1 MMLKRSLRILGGLLL
16 LGALWWTLDVE
27 AIVATLRRVDPL
39 QWGLSILTATLASI
53 ACAWRWS
60 RISAAFSAPLSI
72 WSASRIYAE
81 AITINNVLPGAIL
94 GGDAWRALQLK
105 RRGAKLGDAALSV
118 VVDRLAGLWIV
129 GVFGALGWGLLGREA
144 HLTPWAA
151 WLYGLVLA
159 AVIVGMPL
167 ILLIASRLLEQ
178 PWVPMF
184 LKQRLAPL
192 RAHQAIVL
200 QAWRQALWPSIPVQA
215 LAILT
220 FGLCLRAASVNL
232 DPLTL
237 MMSSGFVFMSLAIPI
252 SLAGWGL
259 REAAAVVILSGS
271 GIPAESAAVGAALY
285 GLAATAQAL
294 LALPLFLL
302 NRPESESVPN

>member
-1 MMLKRSLRILGGLLL
+1 MLKRSFRILSGLLL
-16 LGALWWTLDVE
+16 FGALWWVLDFV
-27 AIVATLRRVDPL
+27 AILATLRRVDLL
-39 QWGLSILTATLASI
+39 QWSLSIVTASLASL

-60 RISAAFSAPLSI
+60 KISAVLSAPMSI
-72 WSASRIYAE
+72 WTASRIYAE

-105 RRGAKLGDAALSV
+105 RRGATLSDATLSV
-118 VVDRLAGLWIV
+118 LIDRLAGLWVV
-129 GVFGALGWGLLGREA
+129 GLFGGLGWGLLGREA

-151 WLYGLVLA
+151 WLYGLVLV

-167 ILLIASRLLEQ
+167 TLLIGSRLLDQ
-178 PWVPMF
+178 TWIPTF
-184 LKQRLAPL
+184 LKQGLVPL
-192 RAHQAIVL
+192 RFQQGILL
-200 QAWRQALWPSIPVQA
+200 QAWCQALWPSVPVQA

-220 FGLCLRAASVNL
+220 FGLCLRAASVHL
-232 DPLTL
+232 DALTL

-259 REAAAVVILSGS
+259 REAAAVVILAGA

-302 NRPESESVPN
+302 SRPEPESIPG

>member
-1 MMLKRSLRILGGLLL
+1 MLRRSLRILGGLVL
-16 LGALWWTLDVE
+16 LGALWWTLDFA
-27 AIVATLRRVDPL
+27 AILATVRRVDPL
-39 QWGLSILTATLASI
+39 QWSLSILTASLASL

-60 RISAAFSAPLSI
+60 EISATLSAPMSI
-72 WSASRIYAE
+72 WTASRIYAE

-105 RRGAKLGDAALSV
+105 RRGATLGDATLSV
-118 VVDRLAGLWIV
+118 LIDRLAGLWVV

-151 WLYGLVLA
+151 WLYGLVLV

-167 ILLIASRLLEQ
+167 VLLITSRLLDQ
-178 PWVPMF
+178 TWIPTF
-184 LKQRLAPL
+184 LKQGLAPL
-192 RAHQAIVL
+192 HSRREILL
-200 QAWRQALWPSIPVQA
+200 QAWRRALWPSVPVQA

-220 FGLCLRAASVNL
+220 FGLCLRAASVHL
-232 DPLTL
+232 DALTL

-252 SLAGWGL
+252 SLAGWGV
-259 REAAAVVILSGS
+259 REAAAVVILAGA

-302 NRPESESVPN
+302 SRPEPESIPS

>member
-1 MMLKRSLRILGGLLL
+1 MLRRSLRILGGLVL
-16 LGALWWTLDVE
+16 LGALWWTLDFA
-27 AIVATLRRVDPL
+27 AILATVRRVDPL
-39 QWGLSILTATLASI
+39 QWSLSILTASLASL

-60 RISAAFSAPLSI
+60 KISATLSAPMSI
-72 WSASRIYAE
+72 WTASRIYAE

-105 RRGAKLGDAALSV
+105 RRGATLGDATLSV
-118 VVDRLAGLWIV
+118 LIDRLAGLWVV

-151 WLYGLVLA
+151 WLYGLVLV

-167 ILLIASRLLEQ
+167 VILIASRLLDQ
-178 PWVPMF
+178 TWIPTF
-184 LKQRLAPL
+184 LKQGLAPL
-192 RAHQAIVL
+192 HSRREILL
-200 QAWRQALWPSIPVQA
+200 QAWRRALWPSVPVQA

-220 FGLCLRAASVNL
+220 FGLCLRAASVHL
-232 DPLTL
+232 DALTL

-252 SLAGWGL
+252 SLAGWGV
-259 REAAAVVILSGS
+259 REAAAVVILAGA
-271 GIPAESAAVGAALY
+271 GIPAESAAVGSALY

-302 NRPESESVPN
+302 SRPEPESIPS

>member
-1 MMLKRSLRILGGLLL
+1 M
-16 LGALWWTLDVE
+16 
-27 AIVATLRRVDPL
+27 
-39 QWGLSILTATLASI
+39 
-53 ACAWRWS
+53 
-60 RISAAFSAPLSI
+60 SI
-72 WSASRIYAE
+72 WTASRIYAE

-105 RRGAKLGDAALSV
+105 RRGATLSDATLSV
-118 VVDRLAGLWIV
+118 LIDRLAGLWVV
-129 GVFGALGWGLLGREA
+129 GLFGGLGWGLLGREA

-151 WLYGLVLA
+151 WLYGLVLV

-167 ILLIASRLLEQ
+167 TLLIGSRLLNQ
-178 PWVPMF
+178 TWIPTF
-184 LKQRLAPL
+184 LKQGLAPL
-192 RAHQAIVL
+192 RFQQGTLL
-200 QAWRQALWPSIPVQA
+200 QAWYHALWPSVPVQA

-220 FGLCLRAASVNL
+220 FGLCLRAASVHL
-232 DPLTL
+232 DALTL

-259 REAAAVVILSGS
+259 REAAAVVILAGA

-302 NRPESESVPN
+302 SRPEPESIPG

>member
-1 MMLKRSLRILGGLLL
+1 MLKRSFRILSGLLL
-16 LGALWWTLDVE
+16 FGALWWVLDFA
-27 AIVATLRRVDPL
+27 AILATLRRVDPL
-39 QWGLSILTATLASI
+39 QWSLSILTASLASL

-60 RISAAFSAPLSI
+60 KISAVLSAPMSI
-72 WSASRIYAE
+72 WTASRIYAE

-105 RRGAKLGDAALSV
+105 RRGATLSDATLSV
-118 VVDRLAGLWIV
+118 LIDRLAGLWVV
-129 GVFGALGWGLLGREA
+129 GLFGGLGWGLLGREA

-151 WLYGLVLA
+151 WLYGLVLV

-167 ILLIASRLLEQ
+167 TLLIGSRLLNQ
-178 PWVPMF
+178 TWIPTF
-184 LKQRLAPL
+184 LKQGLAPL
-192 RAHQAIVL
+192 RFQQGTLL
-200 QAWRQALWPSIPVQA
+200 QAWCHALWPSVPVQA

-220 FGLCLRAASVNL
+220 FGLCLRAASVHL
-232 DPLTL
+232 DALTL

-259 REAAAVVILSGS
+259 REAAAVVILAGA

-302 NRPESESVPN
+302 SRPEPESIPG

>member
-1 MMLKRSLRILGGLLL
+1 MLKRSFRILSGLLL
-16 LGALWWTLDVE
+16 FGALWWTLDFA
-27 AIVATLRRVDPL
+27 AILATLRRVDPL
-39 QWGLSILTATLASI
+39 QWSLSILTASLASL

-60 RISAAFSAPLSI
+60 KISAVLSAPMSI
-72 WSASRIYAE
+72 WTASRIYAE

-105 RRGAKLGDAALSV
+105 RRGATLSDATLSV
-118 VVDRLAGLWIV
+118 LIDRLAGLWVV
-129 GVFGALGWGLLGREA
+129 GLFGGLGWGLLGREA

-151 WLYGLVLA
+151 WLYGLVLV

-167 ILLIASRLLEQ
+167 TLLIGSRLLNQ
-178 PWVPMF
+178 TWIPTF
-184 LKQRLAPL
+184 LKQGLAPL
-192 RAHQAIVL
+192 RFQQGTLL
-200 QAWRQALWPSIPVQA
+200 QAWYHALWPSVPVQA

-220 FGLCLRAASVNL
+220 FGLCLRAASVHL
-232 DPLTL
+232 DALTL

-259 REAAAVVILSGS
+259 REAAAVVILAGA

-302 NRPESESVPN
+302 SRPEPESIPG

>member
-1 MMLKRSLRILGGLLL
+1 MVKRSLRILSGLLL
-16 LGALWWTLDVE
+16 FGALWWTLDFA
-27 AIVATLRRVDPL
+27 AILAILRHVDPL
-39 QWGLSILTATLASI
+39 QWSLSILTASLASL

-60 RISAAFSAPLSI
+60 KISASLSAPMSI
-72 WSASRIYAE
+72 WTASRIYAE

-105 RRGAKLGDAALSV
+105 RRGATLSDATLSV
-118 VVDRLAGLWIV
+118 LIDRLSGLWVV
-129 GVFGALGWGLLGREA
+129 GLFGGLGWGLLGREA

-151 WLYGLVLA
+151 WLYGLVLV

-167 ILLIASRLLEQ
+167 TLLIGPRLLDQ
-178 PWVPMF
+178 TWLPTF
-184 LKQRLAPL
+184 LKLGLAPL
-192 RAHQAIVL
+192 RFQQRILL
-200 QAWRQALWPSIPVQA
+200 QAWRQALWPSVPVQA

-220 FGLCLRAASVNL
+220 FGLCLRAASVHL
-232 DPLTL
+232 DALTL

-259 REAAAVVILSGS
+259 REAAAVVILAGA

-302 NRPESESVPN
+302 SRPEPESIPG

>member
-1 MMLKRSLRILGGLLL
+1 M
-16 LGALWWTLDVE
+16 
-27 AIVATLRRVDPL
+27 
-39 QWGLSILTATLASI
+39 
-53 ACAWRWS
+53 
-60 RISAAFSAPLSI
+60 SI
-72 WSASRIYAE
+72 WTASRIYAE

-105 RRGAKLGDAALSV
+105 RRGATLGDATLSV
-118 VVDRLAGLWIV
+118 LIDRLAGLWVV

-151 WLYGLVLA
+151 WLYGLVLV

-167 ILLIASRLLEQ
+167 VLLITSRLLDQ
-178 PWVPMF
+178 TWIPTF
-184 LKQRLAPL
+184 LKQGLAPL
-192 RAHQAIVL
+192 RSRREILL
-200 QAWRQALWPSIPVQA
+200 QAWRRALWPSVPVQA

-220 FGLCLRAASVNL
+220 FGLCLRAASVHL
-232 DPLTL
+232 DALTL

-252 SLAGWGL
+252 SLAGWGV
-259 REAAAVVILSGS
+259 REAAAVVILAGA

-302 NRPESESVPN
+302 SRPEPESIPS

>member
-1 MMLKRSLRILGGLLL
+1 VLKRSFKILGGLALV
-16 LGALWWTLDVE
+16 GALWWTLDFA
-27 AIVATLRRVDPL
+27 AILATLRRVDPV
-39 QWGLSILTATLASI
+39 QWSLSVLTATLASL

-60 RISAAFSAPLSI
+60 RISAALSAPLSI
-72 WSASRIYAE
+72 WTASRIYAE

-105 RRGAKLGDAALSV
+105 RRGAKLGDATLSV
-118 VVDRLAGLWIV
+118 LIDRLAGLWIV
-129 GVFGALGWGLLGREA
+129 GVFGALGWSLLGRDA

-151 WLYGLVLA
+151 WLYGVVLI
-159 AVIVGMPL
+159 AVIIGMPL
-167 ILLIASRLLEQ
+167 TLFIASRVLDQQWL
-178 PWVPMF
+178 PNF
-184 LKQRLAPL
+184 IKQRLAPL
-192 RAHQAIVL
+192 RSQQGILLH
-200 QAWRQALWPSIPVQA
+200 AWRRALWPSIPVQA

-220 FGLCLRAASVNL
+220 FGLCLRAASVHL

-259 REAAAVVILSGS
+259 REAAAVVILSGA

-294 LALPLFLL
+294 MALPLFLL
-302 NRPESESVPN
+302 NRPEPESATC

>member
-1 MMLKRSLRILGGLLL
+1 MLKRSFRILSGLLL
-16 LGALWWTLDVE
+16 FGALWWALDFA
-27 AIVATLRRVDPL
+27 AILATLRRVDPL
-39 QWGLSILTATLASI
+39 QWSLSILTASLASL

-60 RISAAFSAPLSI
+60 KISAVLSAPMSI
-72 WSASRIYAE
+72 WTASRIYAE

-105 RRGAKLGDAALSV
+105 RRGATLSDATLSV
-118 VVDRLAGLWIV
+118 LIDRLAGLWVV
-129 GVFGALGWGLLGREA
+129 GLFGGLGWGLLGREA

-151 WLYGLVLA
+151 WLYGLVLV

-167 ILLIASRLLEQ
+167 TLLIGSRLLNQ
-178 PWVPMF
+178 TWIPTF
-184 LKQRLAPL
+184 LKQGLAPL
-192 RAHQAIVL
+192 RFQQGTLL
-200 QAWRQALWPSIPVQA
+200 QAWYHALWPSVPVQA

-220 FGLCLRAASVNL
+220 FGLCLRAASVHL
-232 DPLTL
+232 DALTL

-259 REAAAVVILSGS
+259 REAAAVVILAGA

-302 NRPESESVPN
+302 SRPEPESIPG

>member
-1 MMLKRSLRILGGLLL
+1 MLKRSFRILSGLLL
-16 LGALWWTLDVE
+16 FGALWWALDFA
-27 AIVATLRRVDPL
+27 AILATLRRVDPL
-39 QWGLSILTATLASI
+39 QWSLSILTASLASL

-60 RISAAFSAPLSI
+60 KISAVLSAPMSI
-72 WSASRIYAE
+72 WTASRIYAE

-105 RRGAKLGDAALSV
+105 RRGATLSDATLSV
-118 VVDRLAGLWIV
+118 LIDRLAGLWVV
-129 GVFGALGWGLLGREA
+129 GLFGGLGWGLLGREA

-151 WLYGLVLA
+151 WLYGLVLL

-167 ILLIASRLLEQ
+167 TLLIGSRLLNQ
-178 PWVPMF
+178 TWIPTF
-184 LKQRLAPL
+184 LKQGLAPL
-192 RAHQAIVL
+192 RFQQGTLL
-200 QAWRQALWPSIPVQA
+200 QAWYHALWPSVPVQA

-220 FGLCLRAASVNL
+220 FGLCLRAASVHL
-232 DPLTL
+232 DALTL

-259 REAAAVVILSGS
+259 REAAAVVILAGA

-302 NRPESESVPN
+302 SRPEPESIPG